1 MTFGNLAH
9 SILEKIYPHKNL
21 NVRDFEKMKDGIDLL
36 IKAEMFKILGT
47 KDLRGINYANFK
59 MAKELITK
67 LLDYDM
73 SLIKKGAKIEIIDT
87 EKKIDFEIKTTQNKI
102 KFFAIIDRIDR
113 FEKGLRIIDYK
124 TGRVDHK
131 ELNFKYF
138 DNYEEIKNRPK
149 AFQLLFYL
157 FLVSNCHEMKN
168 EKIISANIS
177 LKEIDDGL
185 KFLLRDQDVFE
196 PNNNFQKD
204 FLNLIETII
213 SEIRTNNYKSCQK
226 ESCIYCKNLF

>member
-1 MTFGNLAH
+1 M
-9 SILEKIYPHKNL
+9 
-21 NVRDFEKMKDGIDLL
+21 
-36 IKAEMFKILGT
+36 
-47 KDLRGINYANFK
+47 
-59 MAKELITK
+59 
-67 LLDYDM
+67 
-73 SLIKKGAKIEIIDT
+73 IKKGAKIEIIDT